1 MLDLNTSTTLGGTY
15 EEEHLEI
22 SKPSAEEAD
31 MEEALRRGYFN
42 NFIWM
47 YDTLSNILQEGHCR
61 LNEDQSSVLLLPI
74 KKWGTKAGRVLYEMR
89 RDLWV
94 QIKKDRAAA

>member
-1 MLDLNTSTTLGGTY
+1 MKKNTWKFLNRAQKNA
-15 EEEHLEI
+15 I
-22 SKPSAEEAD
+22 DCVDEAD
-31 MEEALRRGYFN
+31 MEEALRRDYFN